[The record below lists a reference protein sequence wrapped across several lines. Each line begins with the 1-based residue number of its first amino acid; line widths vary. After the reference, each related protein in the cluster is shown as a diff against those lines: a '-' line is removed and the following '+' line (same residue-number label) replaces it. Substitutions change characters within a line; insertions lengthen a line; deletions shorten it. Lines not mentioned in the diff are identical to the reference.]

1 MSGDYKTVSIKFTS
15 RASVK
20 IRDNYYTFEA
30 TIERQCA
37 TPGLISNEQYETA
50 KRDLWDEVNAEVDN
64 QVQDIVELLKS
75 RK

>member
-1 MSGDYKTVSIKFTS
+1 MSGNFKTVSIKFTS

-20 IRDNYYTFEA
+20 IRDNYYTLEA
-30 TIERQCA
+30 TIERQCDN
-37 TPGLISNEQYETA
+37 PGEITNEEYETA